1 MHTPVSIEKICTTCY
16 KKGITFS
23 KNTAMKLV
31 GSRTR
36 LEQLVAEG
44 KIRMERNSEAQNGK
58 WNCNAGDVL
67 YHAK

>member
-1 MHTPVSIEKICTTCY
+1 MEGKTIESICTTCY

-36 LEQLVAEG
+36 LERLVAEG
-44 KIRMERNSEAQNGK
+44 NIRMDRKGEAQNSK
-58 WNCNAGDVL
+58 WKLNAGDVL